1 MSVPPHFAVVV
12 VVVVVVVVHA
22 PLLCAMN
29 MFGTALERLGACWY
43 YDTYAAA
50 SVHVFFF
57 CTTTCSLKRFC
68 FFFCF
73 TQSLS
78 AHELI
83 FQLLGFILKSSAAF
97 DEIGDPPH
105 ARMIPTCVMVYAIP
119 MGPVH
124 TPKLA
129 DYDFLR
135 CAFWLPLLFFA
146 LEVTTFPR
154 AQCGVAGRAN
164 AIPPFVLPTAIAW
177 RARASTRTS
186 HCHHEQ

>member
-1 MSVPPHFAVVV
+1 
-12 VVVVVVVVHA
+12 
-22 PLLCAMN
+22 
-29 MFGTALERLGACWY
+29 
-43 YDTYAAA
+43 
-50 SVHVFFF
+50 
-57 CTTTCSLKRFC
+57 
-68 FFFCF
+68 
-73 TQSLS
+73 LS
-78 AHELI
+78 AAI
-83 FQLLGFILKSSAAF
+83 
-97 DEIGDPPH
+97 DEIGDTPH
-105 ARMIPTCVMVYAIP
+105 ARMIPTCVMVYSIP

-154 AQCGVAGRAN
+154 AQCGGAGRAN
-164 AIPPFVLPTAIAW
+164 AIPPLVLPTAIAW

>member
-1 MSVPPHFAVVV
+1 M
-12 VVVVVVVVHA
+12 
-22 PLLCAMN
+22 
-29 MFGTALERLGACWY
+29 

-57 CTTTCSLKRFC
+57 CANTCSLKIS

-73 TQSLS
+73 TPRLS

-83 FQLLGFILKSSAAF
+83 FQLLAFILKLSAAI
-97 DEIGDPPH
+97 DEIGDTPH
-105 ARMIPTCVMVYAIP
+105 ARMIPTCGMVIIVI
-119 MGPVH
+119 GH

-129 DYDFLR
+129 DNDRIR
-135 CAFWLPLLFFA
+135 CAFWLPLPFFA
-146 LEVTTFPR
+146 LEVTTFPS

-164 AIPPFVLPTAIAW
+164 AIPPLVLPTAIAW

>member
-1 MSVPPHFAVVV
+1 
-12 VVVVVVVVHA
+12 
-22 PLLCAMN
+22 MN

-43 YDTYAAA
+43 AMYVQMYDTYAAA

-57 CTTTCSLKRFC
+57 CTTTCSLKISFFFY

-73 TQSLS
+73 TPRLS

-83 FQLLGFILKSSAAF
+83 FQLLAFILKLSAAI
-97 DEIGDPPH
+97 DEIGDTPH
-105 ARMIPTCVMVYAIP
+105 AGMIPTCVMVYAIP

-129 DYDFLR
+129 DHDLLR
-135 CAFWLPLLFFA
+135 CAFWLPLPFFA
-146 LEVTTFPR
+146 IEVTTFPR
-154 AQCGVAGRAN
+154 VPCGVARKAK
-164 AIPPFVLPTAIAW
+164 ALPPLVLPTAIAW